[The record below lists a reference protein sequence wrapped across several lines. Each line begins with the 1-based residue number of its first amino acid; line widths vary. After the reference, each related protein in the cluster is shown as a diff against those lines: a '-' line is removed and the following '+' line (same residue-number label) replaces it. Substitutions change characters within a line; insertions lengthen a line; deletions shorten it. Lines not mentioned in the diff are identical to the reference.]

1 MSTSNPLANPDFVV
15 ATTIEEAGDGLH
27 LYTFPDGFRCYSHTN
42 NVSEI
47 NLIYNEVFVK
57 EEYLGDTLSLAECRY
72 AVDVGANIG
81 IFTLFAKLR
90 NPALIIHAFEP
101 IKATY
106 DVLVKNIELHG
117 LTDVY
122 PHNCALGNQESATST
137 LTFFPNAAGLTTAYP
152 ESKAPLKRHL
162 TNILGKETADII
174 FDAPQ
179 VHKVPSRTLSAVID
193 EFGIPAI
200 DFLKIDTEGEEWAIL
215 QGIAPRHYPIIRQ
228 IAAEIHSDALMAA
241 IQPLLTGHGF
251 CVVAD
256 VGIGNVE
263 GVDSN
268 NLYATRE

>member
-15 ATTIEEAGDGLH
+15 ATTIEEIGGGLR
-27 LYTFPDGFRCYSHTN
+27 LYTFPDGFRCYSHSNMDETH
-42 NVSEI
+42 
-47 NLIYNEVFVK
+47 LIYNEVFIK
-57 EEYLGDTLSLAECRY
+57 EEYLGNTLSLADCRY
-72 AVDVGANIG
+72 VIDVGANIG

-106 DVLVKNIELHG
+106 DVLMKNIELHG
-117 LTDVY
+117 LTNIY
-122 PHNCALGNQESATST
+122 PHNCALGNQEGATST
-137 LTFFPNAAGLTTAYP
+137 LTFFPNTAGITTAYP

-162 TNILGKETADII
+162 TTILGKETADII

-179 VHKVPSRTLSAVID
+179 VHKVPSRTLSAVLD

-200 DFLKIDTEGEEWAIL
+200 DFLKIDTEGEELAIL
-215 QGIAPRHYPIIRQ
+215 QGIATHHYPRIRQ

-241 IQPLLTGHGF
+241 VQPLLMEQGF
-251 CVVAD
+251 RVVAD

-268 NLYATRE
+268 NLYAFRE